1 MVQYVATMAVIQHG
15 CPLRADWTGF
25 PGLWIRNGL
34 TDGARG
40 AVLQRNPRGPFDGQ
54 KPQTRDLKL
63 SGLTPAV
70 RLQPEERRDS
80 DRYSSLQRCEGENN
94 RRIFTFVLYMSAS
107 VVCKAAHTKQQRL
120 FLEFKPS
127 IVAFTVIIIKKQS
140 LIVFIFW
147 HL

>member
-15 CPLRADWTGF
+15 CPLLADWTGF
-25 PGLWIRNGL
+25 PGLWIRNRL

-70 RLQPEERRDS
+70 RLQPVKPSHMERR

-94 RRIFTFVLYMSAS
+94 RWIFTFVLYMSA
-107 VVCKAAHTKQQRL
+107 
-120 FLEFKPS
+120 
-127 IVAFTVIIIKKQS
+127 
-140 LIVFIFW
+140 
-147 HL
+147 